1 MAKVSTS
8 KTFDVVIVGAGIIG
22 LSVARQFLLGSN
34 VSIAIID
41 SAEPCAG
48 ATGAGQGYIWRIH
61 KDPESEKWAL
71 ALRSQRLWE
80 MLVESVMQQG
90 KDPLIA
96 LGWKKTGSLLVGRTS
111 EESDMLKKRLEKLS
125 EAGVEALLLSNNEL
139 LLKES
144 ALGLGHEGSAAFLPD
159 DFQIDARG
167 TATFIQQFQA
177 EGRYEEFFNEPVT
190 NLIRSSSGEVEAVQ
204 TSKSIISCRKA
215 VVVAAGCWSGSLTH
229 NLVKNCN
236 IELDL
241 PIKPRK
247 GHLLVIKNFKGFVLN
262 HGLMELGYINHQSAS
277 TDQTL
282 ATDPQ
287 DISVSMAATMDMSGN
302 LLLGSSR
309 QFAGFQNEI
318 DESIVNRMWERALEF
333 FPLLRCHS
341 LQDLRKDCEV
351 RVGLRPYMASGKPA
365 IGPVSGLPKLFLAC
379 GHEGEGLSLVSQPTN
394 PIIFSIYSF
403 MGSFITSLGTTLGT
417 AEMIGDMVLEIH

>member
-34 VSIAIID
+34 VSVAIID

-125 EAGVEALLLSNNEL
+125 EGGVEALLLSNNEL

-144 ALGLGHEGSAAFLPD
+144 ALRLGHEGSAAFLPD
-159 DFQIDARG
+159 DFQIDARR
-167 TATFIQQFQA
+167 TATFIQQENRQFQA

-318 DESIVNRMWERALEF
+318 DESIVNRIWERALEF

-341 LQDLRKDCEV
+341 LQDLRKDFEV

-365 IGPVSGLPKLFLAC
+365 IGPVPGLPKLFLAC
-379 GHEGEGLSLVSQPTN
+379 GHEGEGLSLA
-394 PIIFSIYSF
+394 
-403 MGSFITSLGTTLGT
+403 LGT
-417 AEMIGDMVLEIH
+417 AEMIGDMVLRNPLKVNSAPFVVHTRPCS